1 MKRKEI
7 SPLSVRQDRIDS
19 YFTRFMVTN
28 LEGNTK
34 VILENNI
41 IPLVK
46 QAANI
51 ILCASLLN
59 VHFIFNYLHGGYAHL
74 NANATGARGN

>member
-1 MKRKEI
+1 
-7 SPLSVRQDRIDS
+7 
-19 YFTRFMVTN
+19 MVTN

-59 VHFIFNYLHGGYAHL
+59 VHFIFNYVHGGYAHM